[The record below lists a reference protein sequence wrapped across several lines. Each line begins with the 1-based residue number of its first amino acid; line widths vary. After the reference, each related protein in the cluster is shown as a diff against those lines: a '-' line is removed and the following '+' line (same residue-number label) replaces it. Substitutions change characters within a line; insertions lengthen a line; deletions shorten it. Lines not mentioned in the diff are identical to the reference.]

1 MARDG
6 ERGRGDWKA
15 RPGSQN
21 SGPYAEASGDTGP
34 VDIAAVRRDD
44 ALIDAISGDGPVQ
57 TGTSEEY
64 QLAALLADWRAEI
77 VAEPLPA
84 GPDLDAIVA
93 AVNQEIGARQ
103 ARIGASNRG
112 RLRLVRPILGAA
124 AAMAL
129 VIGGL
134 TAFSYN
140 ASPGDPLWRVK
151 EVVFSEQAQ
160 STVVSRA
167 DSDLVQAQQLI
178 AQGKADEAKPLMERA
193 ADNASQVND
202 SGKKDNLTDRWQQL
216 YAVLQQ
222 KAPEVAS
229 SLASIAPTSSTTKV
243 PAVTTTPNQPVPPV
257 NPPTKTD
264 GSPST
269 TVDSRP
275 VETAPSPNP
284 GAGGGISTV
293 PTVPPVT
300 TVPSLPQES
309 EPPVVPPT
317 GGGGNPTSVVVPSG
331 GNTGGGTTGGGPTSG
346 GTTGGGLQPPPVE
359 KPSPVAPVPS
369 TIVLP
374 TGGGLLPPVPLPGT
388 H

>member
-77 VAEPLPA
+77 MAEPLPA

-243 PAVTTTPNQPVPPV
+243 PVVTTTPNQPVPPV

-284 GAGGGISTV
+284 GTGGGVSTV

-300 TVPSLPQES
+300 TLPSLPQES

-317 GGGGNPTSVVVPSG
+317 GGGGNPTSAVVPSG
-331 GNTGGGTTGGGPTSG
+331 GNTGGTTGGGTTGG

-374 TGGGLLPPVPLPGT
+374 TGGGLLPPAPLPGT

>member
-6 ERGRGDWKA
+6 ERGRGDFKA

-77 VAEPLPA
+77 MAEPLPA

-103 ARIGASNRG
+103 ARIGAGNRG
-112 RLRLVRPILGAA
+112 RLRLVRPILGSAA
-124 AAMAL
+124 ALAL
-129 VIGGL
+129 IFGGL

-140 ASPGDPLWRVK
+140 ASPGDPLWK
-151 EVVFSEQAQ
+151 MKTVVFSEQAQ

-167 DSDLVQAQQLI
+167 DSDLDQAKELI
-178 AQGKADEAKPLMERA
+178 AQGKAEEAKPLMERA

-216 YAVLQQ
+216 YTQLQATAPKVAESLAAVAPTTT
-222 KAPEVAS
+222 KAPGV
-229 SLASIAPTSSTTKV
+229 PTSANV
-243 PAVTTTPNQPVPPV
+243 PVPSG
-257 NPPTKTD
+257 NPATKPD
-264 GSPST
+264 GTPPS
-269 TVDSRP
+269 VDSS
-275 VETAPSPNP
+275 VAGTNPNP
-284 GAGGGISTV
+284 NPASGGGISLTTP

-300 TVPSLPQES
+300 TIPTIPPVET
-309 EPPVVPPT
+309 EPPTVPPT
-317 GGGGNPTSVVVPSG
+317 VVNPTTVVAPTVGNPGTP
-331 GNTGGGTTGGGPTSG
+331 GGGT
-346 GTTGGGLQPPPVE
+346 QPPVQP
-359 KPSPVAPVPS
+359 PTQQQPPITIAPVLPS
-369 TIVLP
+369 SLGVP
-374 TGGGLLPPVPLPGT
+374 TGVPAVPVPVPGT

>member
-6 ERGRGDWKA
+6 ERGRGDFKA

-77 VAEPLPA
+77 MAEPLPA

-103 ARIGASNRG
+103 ARIGAGNRG
-112 RLRLVRPILGAA
+112 RLRLVRPILGSAA
-124 AAMAL
+124 ALAL
-129 VIGGL
+129 IFGGL

-140 ASPGDPLWRVK
+140 ASPGDPLWK
-151 EVVFSEQAQ
+151 MKTVVFSEQAQ

-167 DSDLVQAQQLI
+167 DSDLEQAKELI

-202 SGKKDNLTDRWQQL
+202 SGKKDSLTDRWQQL
-216 YAVLQQ
+216 YTQLQATAPKVAESLAAVAPATT
-222 KAPEVAS
+222 KAPVVPS
-229 SLASIAPTSSTTKV
+229 SANV
-243 PAVTTTPNQPVPPV
+243 PVSPVVPPV
-257 NPPTKTD
+257 KTD
-264 GSPST
+264 GNPPT
-269 TVDSRP
+269 TVDSS
-275 VETAPSPNP
+275 TLGGTNPNP
-284 GAGGGISTV
+284 NPATGGGISTPPVVPPVTQV
-293 PTVPPVT
+293 PTVPPVET
-300 TVPSLPQES
+300 QPHTA
-309 EPPVVPPT
+309 PPT
-317 GGGGNPTSVVVPSG
+317 AGNPTSVVVPTI
-331 GNTGGGTTGGGPTSG
+331 GNTEGGTPGGG
-346 GTTGGGLQPPPVE
+346 QPPTQQQPPAQQQPITIPPVL
-359 KPSPVAPVPS
+359 PSSLAVPSGAPV
-369 TIVLP
+369 V
-374 TGGGLLPPVPLPGT
+374 PVPVPGT

>member
-167 DSDLVQAQQLI
+167 DSDLQQAQQLI

-243 PAVTTTPNQPVPPV
+243 PVVTTTPNEPVPPV
-257 NPPTKTD
+257 NPPTRPD
-264 GSPST
+264 GNPST
-269 TVDSRP
+269 TIDSRAA
-275 VETAPSPNP
+275 ETAPSPNP
-284 GAGGGISTV
+284 GTGGGVSTV
-293 PTVPPVT
+293 PVVPPVT
-300 TVPSLPQES
+300 TLPSLPQES

-317 GGGGNPTSVVVPSG
+317 GGGGNSTSVAVPG
-331 GNTGGGTTGGGPTSG
+331 GGTTGGGTTGGGVQPTP
-346 GTTGGGLQPPPVE
+346 QPPVE
-359 KPSPVAPVPS
+359 KPSAIVPILPS
-369 TIVLP
+369 TIIVP
-374 TGGGLLPPVPLPGT
+374 SGGGVLPPVPMPGT
-388 H
+388 R